1 MANKGAVGTSLR
13 YINIKKEGKFKENL
27 KKNTPPCSKCIFFKF
42 RSFECD
48 RDKRS
53 KKRKPSKCNKFMF
66 KSNTN
71 ISF

>member
-1 MANKGAVGTSLR
+1 MAHKGTIGTSVR

-27 KKNTPPCSKCIFFKF
+27 KKNMPPCSRCIFFKF
-42 RSFECD
+42 KSFKCD

-53 KKRKPSKCNKFMF
+53 KQKKLSKCSKFMF